1 MLALVDCNSCFA
13 SCETIF
19 RPDIR
24 HQPVVVV
31 SNNDGCIVARN
42 SYAKS
47 LDIPDLAVFFKVKKY
62 LEQNNVHVF
71 SSNYELYGDISTRI
85 MSLLSTFCADIE
97 IYSIDEAFL
106 DLTGTKELVKTG
118 FNIKHEVWK
127 QQRMQ
132 VCVGI
137 APSKT
142 LAKLANH
149 LAKKSKKLNGVCLI
163 NNIAEWE
170 NVFKKI
176 HVSKVWG
183 VGSRLS
189 ARLKM
194 WGIETVFDLIRQ
206 PPKRIRKEFGVT
218 LERTVRELNGEKCF
232 DIETQPPPKKEI
244 VCSRSFGEKVSS
256 LSSLKESVA
265 SYTVRASK
273 KLRRQDGLTQHISV
287 MIQTS
292 RFHQNY
298 YINSASLKLPFPTN
312 DSRLLITYSLELCER
327 LYRNGYQYAKAGVSL
342 TDLSNKGYSQF
353 DLFELGQTTKSFKL
367 MEVMDDINKRYGTD
381 QVFLAAQGIK
391 QQWQMV
397 RRYKSP
403 AYTTRLTDIPII
415 RIN

>member
-19 RPDIR
+19 RPEIR
-24 HQPVVVV
+24 HQPIVVV

-42 SYAKS
+42 SYAKK
-47 LDIPDLAVFFKVKKY
+47 LDIPDLTALFKVRKY
-62 LEQNNVHVF
+62 LEQNNVHIF

-106 DLTGTKELVKTG
+106 DLTNVTSLVKTG
-118 FNIKHEVWK
+118 FNIKQEVWR
-127 QQRMQ
+127 QQRMP

-137 APSKT
+137 APTKT

-149 LAKKSKKLNGVCLI
+149 LAKKSKKLSGVCI
-163 NNIAEWE
+163 IDNISEWE
-170 NVFKKI
+170 NVFKRI
-176 HVSKVWG
+176 PVSKAWG
-183 VGSRLS
+183 VGNRLSSRLK
-189 ARLKM
+189 L
-194 WGIETVFDLIRQ
+194 WDIETVYDLMKQ

-244 VCSRSFGEKVSS
+244 LCSRSFGEKVTA

-265 SYTVRASK
+265 TYTNRASK
-273 KLRRQDGLTQHISV
+273 KLRRQNGLTQRISV

-292 RFHQNY
+292 RFHQNR
-298 YINSASLKLPFPTN
+298 YINSASLKLPYPTN
-312 DSRLLITYSLELCER
+312 DSILLVKYSLKLCEQ
-327 LYRNGYQYAKAGVSL
+327 LYRQGYTYAKAAVSL
-342 TDLSNKGYSQF
+342 SELSNTSYSQF
-353 DLFELGQTTKSFKL
+353 DFFERGQTSKSFKL
-367 MEVMDDINKRYGTD
+367 MQVMDDVNKRYGTERI
-381 QVFLAAQGIK
+381 FLAAQGIK
-391 QQWQMV
+391 QQWKMV

-403 AYTTRLTDIPII
+403 AYTTRFSDIPII
-415 RIN
+415 KII